1 MMEAPFT
8 GPKPN
13 PGPGSP
19 DKEVAAACP
28 QTGLRALVAIARHLG
43 LDWSLQRMLHNHGA
57 AHEPD
62 PTQLARIA
70 RVEGLNAANHKL
82 NWDRLQNFAK
92 LIPFLARIDKD
103 C

>member
-28 QTGLRALVAIARHLG
+28 QTGLRALVAIALAAVTVHSRHL
-43 LDWSLQRMLHNHGA
+43 LRS
-57 AHEPD
+57 P
-62 PTQLARIA
+62 QLS
-70 RVEGLNAANHKL
+70 
-82 NWDRLQNFAK
+82 F
-92 LIPFLARIDKD
+92 
-103 C
+103 